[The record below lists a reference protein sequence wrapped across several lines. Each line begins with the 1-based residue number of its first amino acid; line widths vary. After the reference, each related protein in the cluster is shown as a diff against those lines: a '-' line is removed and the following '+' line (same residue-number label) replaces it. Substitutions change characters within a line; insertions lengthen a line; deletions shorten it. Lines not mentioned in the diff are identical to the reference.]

1 MKKHKTKKQN
11 KIKEINHIKKH
22 TTKII
27 ATLIIVFALIFMFN
41 NGGNKMQDKEE
52 NKATIVVMETSKGN
66 IEIELNS
73 EKAPISVKNFLNY
86 VDKKHYDGTVFH
98 RVISNFMIQ
107 GGGFT
112 PDGEQKPVDDPIKLE
127 SNNGLNN
134 DEGTIAMAR
143 TMIAD
148 SATSQFFINVKS
160 NPFLNYAPGNDGYAV
175 FGKVI
180 SGMEVVH
187 EIKAV
192 STGTKFG
199 MGDWPTEDVVIT
211 KVYLKE

>member
-1 MKKHKTKKQN
+1 
-11 KIKEINHIKKH
+11 
-22 TTKII
+22 
-27 ATLIIVFALIFMFN
+27 
-41 NGGNKMQDKEE
+41 MQDKEE

-86 VDKKHYDGTVFH
+86 VDNKHYDGTVFH

-112 PDGEQKPVDDPIKLE
+112 TNGQEKSTNDPIKLE
-127 SNNGLNN
+127 SNNGLKNN
-134 DEGTIAMAR
+134 EGTIAMAR

-148 SATSQFFINVKS
+148 SATSQFFINIKVNDFLDY
-160 NPFLNYAPGNDGYAV
+160 NPDNDGYAV
-175 FGKVI
+175 FGKVT

-192 STGTKFG
+192 ITGTKFG
-199 MGDWPTEDVVIT
+199 MQDWPTEDVIIT

>member
-1 MKKHKTKKQN
+1 MKKQ
-11 KIKEINHIKKH
+11 IKLHIKKH
-22 TTKII
+22 TKKII

-41 NGGNKMQDKEE
+41 NGGNKM
-52 NKATIVVMETSKGN
+52 TIVILETSKGN
-66 IEIELNS
+66 IEIELNQ
-73 EKAPISVKNFLNY
+73 EKAPITVKNFLNY

-112 PDGEQKPVDDPIKLE
+112 ADGEQKSVDNPIKLE
-127 SNNGLNN
+127 SNNGLKN

-143 TMIAD
+143 TNIPD
-148 SATSQFFINVKS
+148 SATSQFFINVKD
-160 NPFLNYAPGNDGYAV
+160 NNLLNYAPGNDGYAV

-180 SGMEVVH
+180 SGMEIVNT
-187 EIKAV
+187 IKAV

-199 MGDWPTEDVVIT
+199 MQDWPTEDVVIT
-211 KVYLKE
+211 KVYLKD

>member
-1 MKKHKTKKQN
+1 MKEQIKK
-11 KIKEINHIKKH
+11 HIKKH

-52 NKATIVVMETSKGN
+52 SKATIVVMETSKGN

-86 VDKKHYDGTVFH
+86 VNKKHYDGTIFH
-98 RVISNFMIQ
+98 RVISTFMIQ

-112 PDGEQKPVDDPIKLE
+112 PKGEQKSVDGPIKLE
-127 SNNGLNN
+127 SNNGLKN

-148 SATSQFFINVKS
+148 SATSQFFINVQD
-160 NPFLNYAPGNDGYAV
+160 NPFLNYNPENEGYAV
-175 FGKVI
+175 FGKVT
-180 SGMEVVH
+180 SGMEVIH

-199 MGDWPTEDVVIT
+199 MQDWPTEDVVIT